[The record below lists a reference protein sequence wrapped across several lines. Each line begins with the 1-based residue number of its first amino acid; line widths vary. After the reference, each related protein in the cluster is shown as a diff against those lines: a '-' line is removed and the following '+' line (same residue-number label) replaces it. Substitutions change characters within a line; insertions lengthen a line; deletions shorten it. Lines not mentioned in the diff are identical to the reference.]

1 MVNPIFRVKTKKYF
15 LITDAGR
22 WHMVLLHQR
31 KTIGGSPPHSVKLL
45 HKLLSKEMSN

>member
-1 MVNPIFRVKTKKYF
+1 MVSPIFRVKTKTYF
-15 LITDAGR
+15 LITDAGK

-31 KTIGGSPPHSVKLL
+31 KTIGGSPALAKLL